1 MTFEYKNLLLI
12 NSPQNKVTL
21 IIAIN
26 GKKNK
31 NKLGISCMA
40 TEFSDKVTDFTNEQV
55 VQCDAPASQINFNV
69 YT

>member
-26 GKKNK
+26 GKKEKQVRHIMYGN
-31 NKLGISCMA
+31 GILR
-40 TEFSDKVTDFTNEQV
+40 
-55 VQCDAPASQINFNV
+55 
-69 YT
+69 

>member
-40 TEFSDKVTDFTNEQV
+40 TEFSEVTDF
-55 VQCDAPASQINFNV
+55 
-69 YT
+69 